1 MTPERQRWWDSL
13 PKEEKRVRQD
23 IKRLMDDIYYS
34 KESLQLEKLQAPKK
48 KLDFKNLIVSCQLQ
62 RIREHKRLI
71 KALRKQIGL
80 CPIDRASRNDPTGS
94 CPTCN
99 DLVIRREH
107 DCCAGC
113 GQKLRWQ

>member
-1 MTPERQRWWDSL
+1 MTPERQKWWDSL
-13 PKEEKRVRQD
+13 PAEEKRVRLAIKKFETD
-23 IKRLMDDIYYS
+23 IKWR
-34 KESLQLEKLQAPKK
+34 KK
-48 KLDFKNLIVSCQLQ
+48 HFSGGLFYTSDQQKSYIAMGK
-62 RIREHKRLI
+62 HTI

-113 GQKLRWQ
+113 GQKLRWE

>member
-13 PKEEKRVRQD
+13 PKEEKRVRQ
-23 IKRLMDDIYYS
+23 IYRYTK
-34 KESLQLEKLQAPKK
+34 KEILNFTDHDKK
-48 KLDFKNLIVSCQLQ
+48 YV
-62 RIREHKRLI
+62 I